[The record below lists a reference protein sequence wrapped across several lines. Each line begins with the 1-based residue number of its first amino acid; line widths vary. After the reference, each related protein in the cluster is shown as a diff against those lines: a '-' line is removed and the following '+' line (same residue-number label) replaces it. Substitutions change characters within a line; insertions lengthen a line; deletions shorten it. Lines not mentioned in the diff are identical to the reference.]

1 MPVHEQ
7 HDANDHSKRPAE
19 KTGVTPKRSAQS
31 REIPV
36 ESGAPRPKVMA
47 RLPDLNVTDV
57 DRHVSQSAAPKR
69 RSWKQR
75 ISAAALLVTGT
86 AFVVIAV
93 SPYLLHRD
101 GGGGKSPAPN
111 ADMAPAYKPSAAPAS
126 QANSNSAAP
135 KEVLQP
141 NIPAIPDSVPPVSI
155 PALPASI
162 PDIPEGIMGPAAG
175 PSHTDTSA
183 VKPPALPSQNDQG
196 AILPSLSPLP
206 VAAASGAPIVY
217 PTTPYAASYAP
228 AESNAGVNSSN
239 SFQGVANQPLS
250 IPRTAQG
257 PNYDHSGPSLR

>member
-57 DRHVSQSAAPKR
+57 ERHVSQSAAPKR

-111 ADMAPAYKPSAAPAS
+111 ADLAPAYKPLAAPAG
-126 QANSNSAAP
+126 QAKSDVP
-135 KEVLQP
+135 KDILQP
-141 NIPAIPDSVPPVSI
+141 NIPAIPDGVPPVSI
-155 PALPASI
+155 PALPAE
-162 PDIPEGIMGPAAG
+162 IPEGIMGPAAG
-175 PSHTDTSA
+175 AAPADTTS
-183 VKPPALPSQNDQG
+183 VKPPALPSQNNPG
-196 AILPSLSPLP
+196 AILPSLSPPP

-228 AESNAGVNSSN
+228 VEPNAGLDSSN